1 MIQEAKARFLANFK
15 VDRNNKVVRHRATD
29 PASLRP
35 TPDIPNVSNT
45 NELQSLKNYVDEQR
59 EQMQNIIGDMQNDYR
74 RLARAF
80 DKSSI
85 ANFPSHEVE
94 LGGNTRNTSAVG
106 CHDQSQPLYGMP
118 MDTYP
123 EQPQIGSKTA
133 DLHMSGPSAR
143 DRGPSGPIMA
153 GPIFNEVPRHA
164 PEPPHMTQNPNYPV
178 GRSAYNDGWS
188 TYNHGRSGYVSGQS
202 AHESFEEDYYLNPR
216 PSQQHFPSHYAMH
229 QPINSG
235 SRAQESFPAPPRRPE
250 RNDQTYEPYRANGN
264 APRSSNQWGERQHTN
279 MQPTP
284 PMFDQRAGGLAP
296 AAIDI
301 VREEIAGAFRDKLG
315 VSMVPGGQSY
325 RKPYDSRFDHHPY
338 PQGTRIPEFAKFSGD
353 QGKKHAR
360 TYRPVLS
367 AIRRIG
373 RHRGI
378 SRAFIFI
385 ISNRNCVRMVC
396 HFTS

>member
-1 MIQEAKARFLANFK
+1 MAGSRDSSDISPSNIIEPTWDTLPADEQLQFEEHKEQMIQEAKARFLANFK
-15 VDRNNKVVRHRATD
+15 VDRNNKVVRHRAID
-29 PASLRP
+29 LASLRP

-80 DKSSI
+80 NKSSI
-85 ANFPSHEVE
+85 ANFSSHEVE
-94 LGGNTRNTSAVG
+94 LGGNTRNTSDVG

-133 DLHMSGPSAR
+133 NLHMPGPSAR
-143 DRGPSGPIMA
+143 ERGPSGLATA

-178 GRSAYNDGWS
+178 GRSAYNDGRS
-188 TYNHGRSGYVSGQS
+188 AYNHERPGYVSGQFT
-202 AHESFEEDYYLNPR
+202 HESFEEDYYLNPR

-229 QPINSG
+229 QPINLG

-264 APRSSNQWGERQHTN
+264 APRSSNQWGE
-279 MQPTP
+279 
-284 PMFDQRAGGLAP
+284 
-296 AAIDI
+296 
-301 VREEIAGAFRDKLG
+301 
-315 VSMVPGGQSY
+315 
-325 RKPYDSRFDHHPY
+325 
-338 PQGTRIPEFAKFSGD
+338 
-353 QGKKHAR
+353 
-360 TYRPVLS
+360 
-367 AIRRIG
+367 
-373 RHRGI
+373 
-378 SRAFIFI
+378 
-385 ISNRNCVRMVC
+385 
-396 HFTS
+396 